1 MDLKGAYDASTKKIT
16 WSIGANYN
24 GKTLEAPALVD
35 ILKIRPVLGSGFTK
49 SLHYEYC
56 KNGDPTKGAE
66 VNPNKYTYSINS
78 DNELKVIF
86 TDKINSAFYIEFNT
100 SLEGQIIGST
110 IENKANL
117 YDGAKVVSKDLT
129 ASVKIPFGEDYVL
142 KDGTQNGDK
151 MDWSLQINRGSPQ

>member
-1 MDLKGAYDASTKKIT
+1 MNIA
-16 WSIGANYN
+16 
-24 GKTLEAPALVD
+24 
-35 ILKIRPVLGSGFTK
+35 
-49 SLHYEYC
+49 
-56 KNGDPTKGAE
+56 KNGDPTKGTE
-66 VNPNKYTYSINS
+66 VNPNKYTYSVNSVNS

-100 SLEGQIIGST
+100 SLEGQIIGT
-110 IENKANL
+110 TVDNKANL

-151 MDWSLQINRGSPQ
+151 IDWSLQINRGSLL